1 MSLLTKYLK
10 QTCTYEQQKRDE
22 NGNAILDK
30 FGEPSY
36 EAPVTIKC
44 RRETLIQDVLTNT
57 GSILK
62 SSTRYFTDN
71 NHEIK
76 ANDRLDGKP
85 VLKVQEYI
93 NQFGKAEGFESY
105 A

>member
-1 MSLLTKYLK
+1 MSRITKYLK
-10 QTCTYEQQKRDE
+10 QECIYEQQKRDS
-22 NGNAILDK
+22 NGNALLDK
-30 FGEPSY
+30 YGEPSY

-44 RRETLIQDVLTNT
+44 RRETFIQDVLTNT

-62 SSTRYFTDN
+62 SSTRYYTDEN
-71 NHEIK
+71 QAIQ
-76 ANDRLDGKP
+76 ANDKLDGKP
-85 VLKVQEYI
+85 VIKVQEYI